1 MRGHHAATLVR
12 RATRCTTC
20 YTPPAMATVAQPTSD
35 TKHMHQIPGRGVSVT
50 WKSIG
55 IKWPCALHVRATRV
69 PCQPHPLWPRTRPRQ
84 WPPRR
89 ATSRSR
95 AHARADVRFIFRQG
109 LAEPERPAALRAE
122 RSAAPVRR
130 GRAHTGS
137 VRLAA
142 AGGLSQQLSFCLP
155 WLLRPLLSETGD
167 EQPSQAKYSCVHEEL
182 GRAGWTRVP
191 IINEVKA
198 WQCQGES

>member
-20 YTPPAMATVAQPTSD
+20 CTPPAMATVAHSLLHTLAAYTSD
-35 TKHMHQIPGRGVSVT
+35 TKHMHQIPGRGV
-50 WKSIG
+50 
-55 IKWPCALHVRATRV
+55 
-69 PCQPHPLWPRTRPRQ
+69 RTSDSHLQ
-84 WPPRR
+84 
-89 ATSRSR
+89 T
-95 AHARADVRFIFRQG
+95 G
-109 LAEPERPAALRAE
+109 LAEPERPAALRAQ